1 MVLVGFSISDVSI
14 GMLWVSLVV
23 LVIYIGYKKLL
34 KYMSR
39 GSINHES
46 YCELYTV
53 EDNPISGEMS
63 FYFISNEIKKCEMSI
78 YDLSMDIKI
87 DLFNKECLLG
97 GNIIR
102 FDSTKLPNGEY
113 FYQLKTANQKIEK
126 KIAIFNV

>member
-23 LVIYIGYKKLL
+23 LVIFIGYKKLL

-46 YCELYTV
+46 YCELHTV
-53 EDNPISGEMS
+53 ENNPISGEMS
-63 FYFISNEIKKCEMSI
+63 FYFTSNEIKKCEMSI

>member
-63 FYFISNEIKKCEMSI
+63 FYFTSNEIKKCEMSI
-78 YDLSMDIKI
+78 YDLSMDIRI

>member
-39 GSINHES
+39 GSIDHES

-63 FYFISNEIKKCEMSI
+63 FYFTSNEIKKCEMSI
-78 YDLSMDIKI
+78 YDLSMDIRI

-126 KIAIFNV
+126 KITIFNV

>member
-1 MVLVGFSISDVSI
+1 
-14 GMLWVSLVV
+14 
-23 LVIYIGYKKLL
+23 
-34 KYMSR
+34 MSR

-63 FYFISNEIKKCEMSI
+63 FYFTSNEIKKCEMSI

>member
-63 FYFISNEIKKCEMSI
+63 FYFTSNEIKKCEMSI

-87 DLFNKECLLG
+87 DLFNKECPLG

>member
-1 MVLVGFSISDVSI
+1 MILVGFSISDVLI

-34 KYMSR
+34 KYMSK
-39 GSINHES
+39 GSVNHES

-53 EDNPISGEMS
+53 EENPISGEMS
-63 FYFISNEIKKCEMSI
+63 IYFTSNEIKNCEMSI
-78 YDLSMDIKI
+78 YDLNMKNKI

-102 FDSTKLPNGEY
+102 FDSSKLPNGEY
-113 FYQLKTANQKIEK
+113 FYQLKTSNQKIEK
-126 KIAIFNV
+126 KLAILNV

>member
-46 YCELYTV
+46 YCEIIL
-53 EDNPISGEMS
+53 SLAKCR
-63 FYFISNEIKKCEMSI
+63 FISHRMKLRSAKCQFM
-78 YDLSMDIKI
+78 
-87 DLFNKECLLG
+87 
-97 GNIIR
+97 
-102 FDSTKLPNGEY
+102 T
-113 FYQLKTANQKIEK
+113 
-126 KIAIFNV
+126 